1 MQHKSHSKSIYSCI
15 SYRALLISLC
25 VVSLCSFRFGIYSRR
40 PGWLCSYIITKG
52 GKTHKLRP
60 IRMAGRISKAIAQKF
75 WAPDFLRS
83 TFVFSLY
90 ARLITAQRPN
100 TVWCRLCWPN
110 NIFPGSSPLSLFP
123 ALEES
128 YEFEGGHRVEV
139 VCRGGPMTL
148 RGEKKLGLIYKYRS
162 KYRTTGF
169 FFLLLPILS
178 KKRNVF
184 LTIDIWQ

>member
-110 NIFPGSSPLSLFP
+110 NIFPGSSPLSFQHWRKVTSLKAGTGLKSFVVEGQWLWGERKNGVLYTSTGAVQDDGLFFSSS
-123 ALEES
+123 S
-128 YEFEGGHRVEV
+128 YFE
-139 VCRGGPMTL
+139 
-148 RGEKKLGLIYKYRS
+148 
-162 KYRTTGF
+162 
-169 FFLLLPILS
+169 
-178 KKRNVF
+178 
-184 LTIDIWQ
+184 